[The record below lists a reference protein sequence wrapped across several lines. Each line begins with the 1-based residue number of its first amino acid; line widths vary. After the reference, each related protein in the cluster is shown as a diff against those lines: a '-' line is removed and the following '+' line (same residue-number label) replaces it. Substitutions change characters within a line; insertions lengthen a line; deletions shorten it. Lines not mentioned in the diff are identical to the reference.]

1 MVANMDNIG
10 DKSVKRKLPPQPK
23 DNGPKEP
30 NKKVKEDEDEYVK
43 DKKKAPCWEHF
54 IEIKD
59 EKNMTQEAQCK
70 YCKTIYKAN
79 PKKHGVT
86 NLNTHMT
93 KCKKFPNRDKGGQQN
108 ISFKPTVDGVEV
120 VSSVFS
126 FDDCKRVLAKMIIID
141 ELPFS
146 FVEGIGFRRFCK
158 SLQPKFYPVPS
169 RQTMT
174 REVGVVFNIERE
186 KLKKMLK
193 GRRICLTT
201 DTWTSIQN
209 FNYMCLTAHFIDD
222 DWKLQKR
229 ILNFCLVGDHKG
241 ETIGRKI
248 ESLLLDWNIEGIFT
262 LTVDNASSN
271 DTTLKFLMKR
281 TKEWKGTILGHEHL
295 HMRCCAHIL
304 NLIVVEG
311 LKEENRSIDRVRDV
325 VRYVRSSPQRLESFK
340 TCVEKEKIDC
350 SQTVCLDVSTRWNS
364 TYLMLEVAI
373 KFEKAFQ
380 RMADDDT
387 NFKKYFNIKVV
398 EDWEDEDARKDV
410 SINMESRV
418 KAILVQLYDAY
429 ASDSQFRIQVCS
441 ASETSSVRVEEDC
454 DYQSSLHSE
463 FDTYLEEEYSSVY
476 ESELDKYLVAPC
488 ERSKNATFD
497 ILVWWKNNSNK
508 YPILSQ
514 IARDVLA
521 IPVSTVASESAFST
535 GGRILDPFR
544 SSLLPSMVETLI
556 CTQNWLLHTVPI
568 NLRQA
573 IRQAMDKVEDLEREI
588 LQPDDASSKVR
599 SDRSNGIRID

>member
-1 MVANMDNIG
+1 
-10 DKSVKRKLPPQPK
+10 
-23 DNGPKEP
+23 
-30 NKKVKEDEDEYVK
+30 
-43 DKKKAPCWEHF
+43 
-54 IEIKD
+54 
-59 EKNMTQEAQCK
+59 
-70 YCKTIYKAN
+70 
-79 PKKHGVT
+79 
-86 NLNTHMT
+86 
-93 KCKKFPNRDKGGQQN
+93 
-108 ISFKPTVDGVEV
+108 
-120 VSSVFS
+120 
-126 FDDCKRVLAKMIIID
+126 
-141 ELPFS
+141 
-146 FVEGIGFRRFCK
+146 
-158 SLQPKFYPVPS
+158 
-169 RQTMT
+169 
-174 REVGVVFNIERE
+174 
-186 KLKKMLK
+186 
-193 GRRICLTT
+193 
-201 DTWTSIQN
+201 
-209 FNYMCLTAHFIDD
+209 MCLTAHFIDD

-271 DTTLKFLMKR
+271 DTILKFLMKR

-364 TYLMLEVAI
+364 TYLMLEVAV

-380 RMADDDT
+380 RMADKDT

-398 EDWEDEDARKDV
+398 EDWEDEDASRVPTKLDWKNCKLFVTFLKLFYDATKRFSGSLFVTSNSVFDEILKIEATLEKLLDNKDPLMCAMAARMKEKFLRYWGDGGKINVNIYIYVAVALDPRLKLRWLRFRYTKSKGKDV
-410 SINMESRV
+410 GINMESRV
-418 KAILVQLYDAY
+418 KAVLVRLYDAY
-429 ASDSQFRIQVCS
+429 ASDSQSRIQVRS
-441 ASETSSVRVEEDC
+441 ASETPSVRVEEDC

-488 ERSKNATFD
+488 ERSTNATFD

-573 IRQAMDKVEDLEREI
+573 MDKVEDLEREI
-588 LQPDDASSKVR
+588 LQPDDTSSEVR
-599 SDRSNGIRID
+599 SNRSDGIRID

>member
-1 MVANMDNIG
+1 MDLYMMDFSISAKRPNVDDVKEVDDVEEGNPNPTLVIIDVVDIVEEDDMVANMDNIG

-126 FDDCKRVLAKMIIID
+126 FDD
-141 ELPFS
+141 
-146 FVEGIGFRRFCK
+146 
-158 SLQPKFYPVPS
+158 
-169 RQTMT
+169 
-174 REVGVVFNIERE
+174 
-186 KLKKMLK
+186 
-193 GRRICLTT
+193 
-201 DTWTSIQN
+201 W
-209 FNYMCLTAHFIDD
+209 
-222 DWKLQKR
+222 
-229 ILNFCLVGDHKG
+229 
-241 ETIGRKI
+241 
-248 ESLLLDWNIEGIFT
+248 
-262 LTVDNASSN
+262 
-271 DTTLKFLMKR
+271 
-281 TKEWKGTILGHEHL
+281 
-295 HMRCCAHIL
+295 
-304 NLIVVEG
+304 
-311 LKEENRSIDRVRDV
+311 
-325 VRYVRSSPQRLESFK
+325 
-340 TCVEKEKIDC
+340 
-350 SQTVCLDVSTRWNS
+350 
-364 TYLMLEVAI
+364 
-373 KFEKAFQ
+373 
-380 RMADDDT
+380 
-387 NFKKYFNIKVV
+387 
-398 EDWEDEDARKDV
+398 KDV
-410 SINMESRV
+410 GINMESRV
-418 KAILVQLYDAY
+418 KAILVRLYDAY

-476 ESELDKYLVAPC
+476 ESELD
-488 ERSKNATFD
+488 N
-497 ILVWWKNNSNK
+497 
-508 YPILSQ
+508 
-514 IARDVLA
+514 
-521 IPVSTVASESAFST
+521 T

-573 IRQAMDKVEDLEREI
+573 MDKVEDLEREI
-588 LQPDDASSKVR
+588 LQPDDASSEVR